1 MAYEQKPNT
10 GVLFTAEKK
19 SEKHPDLNG
28 SLKLE
33 DEEYYISAWKKTGPK
48 GEYLSLSVKKKE
60 EYLSLSIKKKESQT
74 QQVEQPKYKV
84 TQNDLPF

>member
-33 DEEYYISAWKKTGPK
+33 DGEYYISAWKKTGPK

-60 EYLSLSIKKKESQT
+60 AQI
-74 QQVEQPKYKV
+74 QQSEQPKYKV

>member
-33 DEEYYISAWKKTGPK
+33 DGEYYISAWKKTGPK

-60 EYLSLSIKKKESQT
+60 AQT
-74 QQVEQPKYKV
+74 EQPKYKV

>member
-33 DEEYYISAWKKTGPK
+33 DGDYYISAWKKTGPK
-48 GEYLSLSVKKKE
+48 GDYLSLSVKKKE
-60 EYLSLSIKKKESQT
+60 AQT
-74 QQVEQPKYKV
+74 QQSEQPKYKV

>member
-33 DEEYYISAWKKTGPK
+33 DGEYYISAWKKTGPK
-48 GEYLSLSVKKKE
+48 GDYLSLSVKKKE
-60 EYLSLSIKKKESQT
+60 VQT
-74 QQVEQPKYKV
+74 QQTEQPKYKV

>member
-33 DEEYYISAWKKTGPK
+33 DGDYYISAWKKTGQK

-60 EYLSLSIKKKESQT
+60 AQT
-74 QQVEQPKYKV
+74 QQTEQPKYKV

>member
-33 DEEYYISAWKKTGPK
+33 DGEYYISAWKKTGPK

-60 EYLSLSIKKKESQT
+60 SQT
-74 QQVEQPKYKV
+74 QQAEQPKYKV